1 MTFDPVPKPVFIGKR
16 ASQLALKPIK
26 PREWLVENFIP
37 MHHVT
42 LLYGDG
48 GEGKSLLALQLL
60 FSVVTGKKWMDLDVR
75 HGPAYYLSC
84 EDDEDEI
91 QLRLLDFNCNFDD
104 LDNLVYLDQVG
115 ETASL
120 VEQSQKGKLQPTLLF
135 RNIEND
141 LEKLKPALVVI
152 DNLANVFPED
162 DYQRSLPQQF
172 MTMLRKLAK
181 RNKCA
186 FLLLAHPS
194 LSGINSG
201 RGTSGTTSWSN
212 SARSRLYFKSVD
224 GDETAKTLTVMKAN
238 HAASGT
244 KINLRFINNKF
255 ERDAEVF
262 SGWKTERAESKF
274 LELLRMFTQQGQR
287 VNPNA
292 GANYAPKKFAD
303 HPTNEGITKAM
314 FHTAMQ
320 SLLAKKKIK
329 IEKGGSPSRPTS
341 WLEIE

>member
-1 MTFDPVPKPVFIGKR
+1 MTFDPVPKPLLNGKR

-37 MHHVT
+37 MEHVT

-60 FSVVTGKKWMDLDVR
+60 FSVVTGKKWMNLDVR

-91 QLRLLDFNCNFDD
+91 QLRLLDFNCDFDD

-120 VEQSQKGKLQPTLLF
+120 VEQSQKAKLQPTSLF
-135 RNIEND
+135 RNIESNLD
-141 LEKLKPALVVI
+141 KLKPALVVI

-162 DYQRSLPQQF
+162 DYQRSFPQQF

-194 LSGINSG
+194 LSGMNSG
-201 RGTSGTTSWSN
+201 RGTSGTTTWSN
-212 SARSRLYFKSVD
+212 SARSRLYLKSVD
-224 GDETAKTLTVMKAN
+224 GDKTAKTLTVMKAN
-238 HAASGT
+238 HAART
-244 KINLRFINNKF
+244 EINLRFVNNKF
-255 ERDAEVF
+255 ERETEV
-262 SGWKTERAESKF
+262 SSSWKTERAEGKF
-274 LELLRMFTQQGQR
+274 LELLRTFTQQGQR
-287 VNPNA
+287 VNPNS

-303 HPTNEGITKAM
+303 HPSNEGTTKKM
-314 FHTAMQ
+314 FQTAMQ
-320 SLLAKKKIK
+320 SLLAKRKIR

-341 WLEIE
+341 WLEIT